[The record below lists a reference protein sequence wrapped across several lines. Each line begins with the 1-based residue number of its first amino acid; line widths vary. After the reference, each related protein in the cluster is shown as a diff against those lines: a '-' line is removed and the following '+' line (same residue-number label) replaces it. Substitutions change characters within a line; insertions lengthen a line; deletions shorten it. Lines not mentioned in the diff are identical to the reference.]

1 VRQALASKVII
12 CNVPCK
18 AELLNY
24 VHQCRLT
31 RNSAMYIG
39 SLHRLYKFLTRL
51 KNIPAI
57 NIVLYLH
64 VT

>member
-1 VRQALASKVII
+1 MSKVII
-12 CNVPCK
+12 RNVQCK

-24 VHQCRLT
+24 VHQYQLT
-31 RNSAMYIG
+31 RNFAMYIG
-39 SLHRLYKFLTRL
+39 SLRLLYKFLTL
-51 KNIPAI
+51 LNNIPAI

>member
-1 VRQALASKVII
+1 VSKVII
-12 CNVPCK
+12 RNVPRK

-24 VHQCRLT
+24 VHQYQLT

-39 SLHRLYKFLTRL
+39 SRHRLYKFLMRL
-51 KNIPAI
+51 KNM